1 MAKGQLAGSMRAVA
15 VEVRDITGTSINP
28 SSNDSVVD
36 EGNSSITPL
45 GIDATFTGVGIN
57 VLPYAMI
64 TVFVHA
70 NVDSATNG
78 IDIEFSSDGTN
89 WDDHYHFMIDVSNS
103 DTRRFQFPIT
113 GKFFRVRYI
122 NGGIAQ
128 TAFRLQTILHPD
140 SGLTSVHRVADTG
153 DNDDR
158 SVALVKAVMSAKK
171 PNGDYTNI
179 DATAG
184 GNLKV
189 SIEEV
194 NGTADIATE
203 TTQLALLAE
212 FQSLDETYY
221 LSEYLLDTAARDMAV
236 NGAITPVLY
245 RYTVPV
251 DTEVEIIRG
260 LVVIEDGPI
269 AFIPGDFAALGAA
282 LTNGVEIGVIPS
294 GGSKVIFEM
303 WQTNREIRDTMF
315 DFDQQFRTDGQYV
328 GRWSFTRD
336 QKDKGLLLTAGDIF
350 EIKIQD
356 DLSALDYMSFKLKGI
371 KKAV

>member
-1 MAKGQLAGSMRAVA
+1 MGHGAPAGSMRRVA
-15 VEVRDITGTSINP
+15 VEVSDSLGNAINP
-28 SSNDSVVD
+28 SSNQSVVD
-36 EGNSSITPL
+36 DGNSSIIPL
-45 GIDATFTGVGIN
+45 DANITFIGVGIN

-70 NVDSATNG
+70 DVDSATNG

-113 GKFFRVRYI
+113 GKFFRVSYV
-122 NGGIAQ
+122 NGTSDQ
-128 TAFRLQTILHPD
+128 TEFRLQTILHPD

-203 TTQLALLAE
+203 TTQLLLLDQ
-212 FQSLDETYY
+212 FKSVDETYY

-236 NGAITPVLY
+236 DGSVTPVLY
-245 RYTVPV
+245 RYTVPAN
-251 DTEVEIIRG
+251 TEVEINRG
-260 LVVIEDGPI
+260 LIVLEDGAV
-269 AFIPGDFAALGAA
+269 AFVPSAFGALGA
-282 LTNGVEIGVIPS
+282 LSNGVEIGVIPS

-303 WQTNREIRDTMF
+303 WNTNREIRDTMF
-315 DFDQQFRTDGQYV
+315 DFDQQFRLDGQYV

-350 EIKIQD
+350 EFKIQD
-356 DLSALDYMSFKLKGI
+356 DLTGLDYMSFKLKGI
-371 KKAV
+371 QRSV